1 MLEDRRNR
9 VKWVYSSGGDD
20 SELEKRYDQWAGLY
34 DEDINEH
41 FGYILPDRVSEI
53 VANWLPGKAV
63 KILDA
68 GAGTGLVGQSL
79 YALGFTDL
87 MAIDLSEGMPEEA
100 RNKGVYRDVLKMI
113 LGKPLSFETDSFD
126 GVVCVGTF
134 TLGHAPAE
142 SLDEFIRI
150 TKPGGYIFFTIRPD
164 VYEDEGFKE
173 KQSTLEA
180 LKYWEQVLITEDF
193 QSLPKGEPDAH
204 VRVYVY
210 KAL

>member
-1 MLEDRRNR
+1 MLEDRWNR

-41 FGYILPDRVSEI
+41 FGYTLPDRVSEI

-63 KILDA
+63 QILDA

-87 MAIDLSEGMPEEA
+87 MAIDLSEGMLEEA

-113 LGKPLSFETDSFD
+113 LGKPLSFETDFFD
-126 GVVCVGTF
+126 SVVCVGAF

-180 LKYWEQVLITEDF
+180 LKYWEQVLVTEDF